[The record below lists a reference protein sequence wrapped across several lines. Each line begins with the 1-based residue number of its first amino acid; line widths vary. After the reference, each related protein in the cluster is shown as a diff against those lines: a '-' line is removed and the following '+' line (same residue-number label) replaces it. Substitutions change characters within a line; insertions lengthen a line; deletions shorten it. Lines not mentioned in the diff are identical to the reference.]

1 MQMNRRSFLE
11 TLAGAA
17 AVTGAGAAFGADK
30 KGAGK
35 LGRPAVQLYSIREY
49 IAGKKDGS
57 LKGVGLAKAL
67 ADVKRIGYEAVEF
80 AGYYGHTAKELKQM
94 LGDNGLVA
102 CGTHVSRDVFAPD
115 VIQKTIDFNLE
126 YGNTHLIC
134 PGGGMWPP
142 KGWAE
147 GYDGWWKKMVE
158 FYAQAANTANAR
170 GCTLGY
176 HNHTD
181 EFVARTAM
189 KDGTLMWEYFFA
201 NTPKN
206 VCMELDVGWCVC
218 AGQDPCYWFKRFP
231 GRSPTLHAKEN
242 GGYLTP
248 KPEQKRSF
256 APHFEA
262 ILGKPGK
269 FDDGKTVT
277 PVDWDKL
284 FPVTDACGVK
294 WYVVECER
302 NAANLTAITESYKFL
317 KGKGRC

>member
-102 CGTHVSRDVFAPD
+102 CGTHVGRDVFAPD

-158 FYAQAANTANAR
+158 FYAKAADTANAR

-231 GRSPTLHAKEN
+231 GRSPTLHAK
-242 GGYLTP
+242 
-248 KPEQKRSF
+248 
-256 APHFEA
+256 
-262 ILGKPGK
+262 
-269 FDDGKTVT
+269 
-277 PVDWDKL
+277 
-284 FPVTDACGVK
+284 
-294 WYVVECER
+294 
-302 NAANLTAITESYKFL
+302 
-317 KGKGRC
+317 

>member
-1 MQMNRRSFLE
+1 
-11 TLAGAA
+11 
-17 AVTGAGAAFGADK
+17 
-30 KGAGK
+30 
-35 LGRPAVQLYSIREY
+35 
-49 IAGKKDGS
+49 
-57 LKGVGLAKAL
+57 
-67 ADVKRIGYEAVEF
+67 
-80 AGYYGHTAKELKQM
+80 
-94 LGDNGLVA
+94 
-102 CGTHVSRDVFAPD
+102 
-115 VIQKTIDFNLE
+115 
-126 YGNTHLIC
+126 
-134 PGGGMWPP
+134 
-142 KGWAE
+142 
-147 GYDGWWKKMVE
+147 
-158 FYAQAANTANAR
+158 
-170 GCTLGY
+170 
-176 HNHTD
+176 
-181 EFVARTAM
+181 M

-248 KPEQKRSF
+248 KPEQKRSY

-262 ILGKPGK
+262 ILGQPAK

-302 NAANLTAITESYKFL
+302 NAANLRAIEESYKFL